1 MMAIRVAARA
11 LLRAP
16 SCLLYVGGGADV
28 WGNYSI
34 WHSNRV
40 TADCVLSPGTAC
52 HQPLTWSRNRAGEQC
67 TAIPNWIGGWV
78 PCIVSEWW
86 RHWPRVPWPEL
97 ATKRL
102 IVWVRLVVGSGYGLF
117 RWVLAGSVVVD
128 CAVMEGTGVIGKTA
142 VGIGA
147 WTLWGTDVG
156 VRAVGEM
163 VEEFSTAALHTRVV
177 ILAGCFVGFTLAL
190 SSYLLF
196 QHLSTYNGPSVSW
209 ISGLACSFL
218 ICVWAT
224 VGWGRILGEF

>member
-1 MMAIRVAARA
+1 M
-11 LLRAP
+11 
-16 SCLLYVGGGADV
+16 
-28 WGNYSI
+28 
-34 WHSNRV
+34 
-40 TADCVLSPGTAC
+40 
-52 HQPLTWSRNRAGEQC
+52 
-67 TAIPNWIGGWV
+67 
-78 PCIVSEWW
+78 
-86 RHWPRVPWPEL
+86 
-97 ATKRL
+97 
-102 IVWVRLVVGSGYGLF
+102 VGSGYGLF

-196 QHLSTYNGPSVSW
+196 QHLSTYNGPSVS
-209 ISGLACSFL
+209 
-218 ICVWAT
+218 
-224 VGWGRILGEF
+224 